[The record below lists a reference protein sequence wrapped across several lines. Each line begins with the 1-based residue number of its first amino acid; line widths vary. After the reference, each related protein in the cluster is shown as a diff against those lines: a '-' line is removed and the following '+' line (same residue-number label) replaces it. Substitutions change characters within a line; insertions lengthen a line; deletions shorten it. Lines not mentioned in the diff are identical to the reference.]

1 MTCVHY
7 WLLGEGTVNVSGRCR
22 KCGAE
27 REFAGGVPMSD
38 GGPLTANGR
47 PFNSVAVAA
56 SRKRAGEASK
66 RAKQQEHGTNARY
79 KGGCRCE
86 ACKAFKRAQG
96 LDYARRMKEQAEV
109 A

>member
-27 REFAGGVPMSD
+27 RVFDGGVPMSD
-38 GGPLTANGR
+38 GGPLTKNAR
-47 PFNSVAVAA
+47 PFNSAAVVA
-56 SRKRAGEASK
+56 SRKRAGEAMK
-66 RAKQQEHGTNARY
+66 RAKQHGTNAMY

-86 ACKAFKRAQG
+86 VCKAAKSVMSA
-96 LDYARRMKEQAEV
+96 DYRRRVRERAEV